1 MMSESSFGSNCKTA
15 TAGIAAAMTQAANA
29 GMMSSSFNQQG
40 VRSMKHTPGPWETGA
55 VMTRVEVLPDGWRVP
70 MCIADCHA
78 KLCPETEAERV
89 ANAKLIAAA
98 PDLLE
103 ALQHVYAVAIQLWG
117 HNPNDSCLH
126 EAAAAI
132 AKATT

>member
-40 VRSMKHTPGPWETGA
+40 VRSMTQAPWYSKPSSGHQGLIISEATGA
-55 VMTRVEVLPDGWRVP
+55 NVAVSYDQADGP
-70 MCIADCHA
+70 
-78 KLCPETEAERV
+78 
-89 ANAKLIAAA
+89 LIAAA

-117 HNPNDSCLH
+117 HSHNDSCLR

-132 AKATT
+132 AKATE